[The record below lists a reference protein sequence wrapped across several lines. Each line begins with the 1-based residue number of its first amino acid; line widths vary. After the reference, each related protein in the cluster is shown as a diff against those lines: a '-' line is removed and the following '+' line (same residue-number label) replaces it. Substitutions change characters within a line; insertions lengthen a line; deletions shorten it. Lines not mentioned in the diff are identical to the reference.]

1 MKLHNKV
8 FYLFL
13 PLQSDLGIVAVKI
26 VRVTTV
32 IPNVFPFSPTSKRK
46 RCCYTVALLPL
57 FIRWKLRTS
66 KINCEDKIWRKP
78 CLFTFSSGK

>member
-32 IPNVFPFSPTSKRK
+32 IPNVFPFSPT
-46 RCCYTVALLPL
+46 
-57 FIRWKLRTS
+57 
-66 KINCEDKIWRKP
+66 
-78 CLFTFSSGK
+78 

>member
-1 MKLHNKV
+1 MKLHNEV

-32 IPNVFPFSPTSKRK
+32 IPKVFPFTPT
-46 RCCYTVALLPL
+46 
-57 FIRWKLRTS
+57 
-66 KINCEDKIWRKP
+66 
-78 CLFTFSSGK
+78 